1 MGAGRLGAARVGSLL
16 GWCASAPVPEGLAF
30 SGSPVNAPYFFPFPP
45 SSPCTRRQVH
55 SFCNAVGVVTSQIVS
70 VVLAVG
76 SILALALF
84 RFTDLKFSGWG
95 V

>member
-45 SSPCTRRQVH
+45 LFPLHPAPSSQLLQCGGCGYLADCKCGPCGGEH
-55 SFCNAVGVVTSQIVS
+55 SCP
-70 VVLAVG
+70 
-76 SILALALF
+76 
-84 RFTDLKFSGWG
+84 FSF
-95 V
+95 